1 MTKKTLFKKV
11 LIANRGEIACRVI
24 RTLKRLDIETIAI
37 YSDADRQAQHVQLAD
52 EAYWI
57 GPSAASESYLNMDR
71 IFDVVEK
78 SGADAIHPGYG
89 FLSENANFAR
99 RCEAHNVVLIGP
111 PASAMVAMGSKA
123 QAKLLM
129 EEADVPLVPGYH
141 GENQEPEF
149 LLEQAKS
156 IGFPVLLKASLGGG
170 GKGMRLVHAEADFV
184 ESLAA
189 CKREAKASFGDDHVL
204 IEKYVVQPRHVEIQ
218 VFADTQGHG
227 VYLFERDCSIQRRHQ
242 KVVEEAPA
250 PNLDETTRQAMGEAA
265 VRAAKAIGYVGA
277 GTIEFLLSAT
287 GEFYFMEMNT
297 RLQVEH
303 PVTEMITGQDL
314 VEWQVRVAEGLP
326 LPLQQDQLH
335 MNGHAIEVRIYAED
349 PENEFLPSTG
359 TIHYLGTPDQTENVR
374 IDSGVVQGDE
384 ISVFYDPMIAK
395 LITWDVN
402 RERAIHRMERALTQY
417 HIAGLKTNIGFLQSV
432 VGNEAFKG
440 AALST
445 HFIDDHHSELGFD
458 SVSATPRD
466 YILAALYIS
475 LSASANTQRQEPWNS
490 LQGWQV
496 NSANA
501 QKLIFKGEEA
511 NIEVTLSEAGGSI
524 SAQCGGLLLVV
535 QAKVQG
541 NELVVSGD
549 YSGRVVAFANGD
561 QVALFRDGKSVRLE
575 QYHYHHS
582 AADEASDG
590 HLKAPMNGRIVNV
603 AVKPGQAVE
612 EGDLLITVEAMK
624 MEHAIRAARSG
635 VVKNVFFEQ
644 GSLVNE
650 GDELIELE
658 LEEEE

>member
-37 YSDADRQAQHVQLAD
+37 YSDADRQAQHVLLAD

-57 GPSAASESYLNMDR
+57 GPSSASESYLNMDR

-129 EEADVPLVPGYH
+129 AKADVPLVPGYH
-141 GENQEPEF
+141 GDNQEPEF

-170 GKGMRLVHAEADFV
+170 GKGMRLVHAAADFV

-204 IEKYVVQPRHVEIQ
+204 IEKYVIQPRHVEIQ
-218 VFADTQGHG
+218 VFADTHG
-227 VYLFERDCSIQRRHQ
+227 NAVYLFERDCSIQRRHQ

-250 PNLDETTRQAMGEAA
+250 PNLDEATRKAMGEAA

-287 GEFYFMEMNT
+287 GDFYFMEMNP

-326 LPLQQDQLH
+326 LPMQQDQLG

-432 VGNEAFKG
+432 VGNDAFKD
-440 AALST
+440 ADLST
-445 HFIDDHHSELGFD
+445 HFIDDHHGELAFD
-458 SVSATPRD
+458 SVGATARD

-475 LSASANTQRQEPWNS
+475 LSSSEQTSQHEPWNS
-490 LQGWQV
+490 LTGWQV
-496 NSANA
+496 NSFNA
-501 QKLIFKGEEA
+501 QKFVFKGEEE
-511 NIEVTLSEAGGSI
+511 NIQVLLSVSGDSV
-524 SAQCGGLLLVV
+524 SAQCGDLCLVV
-535 QAKVQG
+535 QGEVQG

-549 YSGRVVAFANGD
+549 YSGRVTAFVQGE

-575 QYHYHHS
+575 QYSYKHS
-582 AADEASDG
+582 AADETSGG

-603 AVKPGQAVE
+603 SVKPGQSVE

-624 MEHAIRAARSG
+624 MEHAIRSVRAG
-635 VVKNVFFEQ
+635 VVKTVFFEQ

-658 LEEEE
+658 LDEEE

>member
-1 MTKKTLFKKV
+1 MSRKSLFKKV

-24 RTLKRLDIETIAI
+24 RTLKRLDIETVAV
-37 YSDADRQAQHVQLAD
+37 YSDADRQAQHVLLAD

-57 GPSAASESYLNMDR
+57 GPSSASESYLNMDR
-71 IFDVVEK
+71 IFEVVEK

-99 RCEAHNVVLIGP
+99 RCAAHDVVLIGP

-129 EEADVPLVPGYH
+129 AQADVPLVPGYH

-149 LLEQAKS
+149 LLQQARN

-170 GKGMRLVHAEADFV
+170 GKGMRLVHAEAEFV

-204 IEKYVVQPRHVEIQ
+204 IEKYVMQPRHVEIQ
-218 VFADTQGHG
+218 VFADTHGNG

-250 PNLDETTRQAMGEAA
+250 PNMDPAIRQAMGEAA

-326 LPLQQDQLH
+326 LPLAQDQLSIE
-335 MNGHAIEVRIYAED
+335 GHAIEVRIYAED
-349 PENEFLPSTG
+349 PEHEFLPSTG
-359 TIHYLGTPDQTENVR
+359 TIRYLGTPDQTANVR

-417 HIAGLKTNIGFLQSV
+417 HIAGPKTNIGFLQSV
-432 VGNEAFKG
+432 IGNAAFQR
-440 AALST
+440 AELST
-445 HFIDDHHSELGFD
+445 HFIDDHHAALAFD
-458 SVSATPRD
+458 SVPATAED
-466 YILAALYIS
+466 YILAALFLFAQGRGQGS
-475 LSASANTQRQEPWNS
+475 QHEPWNT
-490 LQGWQV
+490 LTGWQV
-496 NSANA
+496 NSVSS
-501 QKLIFKGEEA
+501 QVFIFQGA
-511 NIEVTLSEAGGSI
+511 DSTLQVTLNEDNGSV
-524 SAQCGGLLLVV
+524 SAQCGDTRWVV
-535 QAKVQG
+535 QVNLQG
-541 NELVVSGD
+541 HQMVVSGD
-549 YSGRVVAFANGD
+549 YSGRVAAFA
-561 QVALFRDGKSVRLE
+561 QAEQITLFRDGQSVLVE
-575 QYHYHHS
+575 QYRFQHR
-582 AADEASDG
+582 AADETSDG

-603 AVKPGQAVE
+603 AVKPGQAVA

-624 MEHAIRAARSG
+624 MEHAIRARCAG
-635 VVKNVFFEQ
+635 VVKAVFFEQ

-658 LEEEE
+658 LDEEE